1 LTQSHAL
8 LTCSMTTLESPKA
21 SSRLMPRDTLF
32 GARESGLRTLLCCW
46 RPCNESVGRIGA
58 ALPWER

>member
-32 GARESGLRTLLCCW
+32 GARESGLRTLLCYW
-46 RPCNESVGRIGA
+46 RPCNESVGRI
-58 ALPWER
+58 